1 MKNSVSIDKIYVI
14 LADLEEIASSLD
26 SSNSKLKAHAL
37 LQDSPLFSVNL
48 FNTNSDL
55 FIDYVIEIKNK
66 TAQLERLIKNKNEEL
81 SKYQIELLEKQIS
94 SLYNAFQSNKNIH
107 DEAQSRLNAMASR
120 RYKKA
125 VKAVIEPTQNLYQ
138 NLSEHHE
145 FERRLLQMLQDKE
158 QERLQASSTTF
169 NKLSQDVLTLHQRLG
184 RCRQAISKIEA
195 DIVKFESRN

>member
-1 MKNSVSIDKIYVI
+1 MKSSISIEKIYVI
-14 LADLEEIASSLD
+14 LADLEETASILD
-26 SSNSKLKAHAL
+26 NSNSKLKAHSL
-37 LQDSPLFSVNL
+37 LQDSPMFSVNL

-55 FIDYVIEIKNK
+55 FTDYVIEIKSK
-66 TAQLERLIKNKNEEL
+66 TAQLSRLIKNKNEEL
-81 SKYQIELLEKQIS
+81 SKYQIELIEKQIS
-94 SLYNAFQSNKNIH
+94 SLHNAFHSNKNIH
-107 DEAQSRLNAMASR
+107 DEAQNRLNAMASR

-125 VKAVIEPTQNLYQ
+125 VKAVIQPSQNLYQ

-158 QERLQASSTTF
+158 QERVQASSATF

>member
-1 MKNSVSIDKIYVI
+1 MKSSISIEKIYVI
-14 LADLEEIASSLD
+14 LADLEETASILD
-26 SSNSKLKAHAL
+26 NSNSKLKAHSL
-37 LQDSPLFSVNL
+37 LQDSPMFSVNL

-55 FIDYVIEIKNK
+55 FTDYVIEIKSK
-66 TAQLERLIKNKNEEL
+66 TAQLSRLIKNKNDEL
-81 SKYQIELLEKQIS
+81 SKYQIELIEKQIS
-94 SLYNAFQSNKNIH
+94 SLHNAFHSNKNIH
-107 DEAQSRLNAMASR
+107 DEAQNRLNAMASR

-125 VKAVIEPTQNLYQ
+125 VKAVIQPSQNLYQ

-158 QERLQASSTTF
+158 QERVQASSATF